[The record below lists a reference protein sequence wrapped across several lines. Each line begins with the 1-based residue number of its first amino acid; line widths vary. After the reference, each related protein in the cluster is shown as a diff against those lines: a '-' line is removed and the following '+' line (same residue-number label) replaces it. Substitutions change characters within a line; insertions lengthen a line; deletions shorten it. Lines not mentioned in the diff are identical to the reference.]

1 MKITILDDYFDTIRT
16 LDCFSK
22 LDGHEVTIWNDHV
35 QKTQALADRLRET
48 EILVLIRERTHIR
61 KELLDQLPKLKFI
74 SQRSVYPH
82 IDVNSCTDNGVLL
95 SSDLHMD
102 MPSHSTAE
110 LTWGL
115 ILCAMRDIPNQMA
128 SLRAGNWQTGVGYS
142 LGFKTIGL
150 YGYGRISR
158 AVAEY
163 AKAFR
168 MNVLIW
174 ARPDSR
180 KQAEVDGLETAK
192 TKQDF
197 FMRSDILSLHMR
209 LKDATRGIV
218 TAEDLALM
226 KTNALI
232 VNTSR
237 SGLIEDGALV
247 SALKAGR
254 PGMAALDVY
263 EEEPARTH
271 PLFEMPNVVCTP
283 HIGYVTKDE
292 YEIQF
297 TDVFN
302 QIEAYLRG
310 EPINVINPKVMTL
323 KA

>member
-35 QKTQALADRLRET
+35 QETQALADRLRET

-174 ARPDSR
+174 ARPESR
-180 KQAEVDGLETAK
+180 KRAEVDGLETAK

>member
-35 QKTQALADRLRET
+35 QETQALADRLKET

>member
-1 MKITILDDYFDTIRT
+1 MKITILDDYFDTTRT

-35 QKTQALADRLRET
+35 QDTQALADRLKET

-128 SLRAGNWQTGVGYS
+128 SLRAGNWQTGVGHS

-174 ARPDSR
+174 ARPESR

-247 SALKAGR
+247 SALKVGR

-310 EPINVINPKVMTL
+310 EPINVINPKVLTL

>member
-35 QKTQALADRLRET
+35 QETQALADRLRET

-142 LGFKTIGL
+142 LGFKTIGI

-174 ARPDSR
+174 ARPESR

-271 PLFEMPNVVCTP
+271 PLFAMPNVVCTP

-310 EPINVINPKVMTL
+310 EPINVINPKVLTL

>member
-35 QKTQALADRLRET
+35 QKTQALADRLKET

-310 EPINVINPKVMTL
+310 EPINVINPKVMTS

>member
-35 QKTQALADRLRET
+35 QDTQALADRLKET

-128 SLRAGNWQTGVGYS
+128 SLRAGNWQTGVGHS

-158 AVAEY
+158 AVVEY

-174 ARPDSR
+174 ARPESR
-180 KQAEVDGLETAK
+180 EQAEADGLETAK

-226 KTNALI
+226 KTNSLI

-302 QIEAYLRG
+302 QIEAYLR
-310 EPINVINPKVMTL
+310 EDPINVINPEVLTL

>member
-1 MKITILDDYFDTIRT
+1 
-16 LDCFSK
+16 
-22 LDGHEVTIWNDHV
+22 
-35 QKTQALADRLRET
+35 
-48 EILVLIRERTHIR
+48 
-61 KELLDQLPKLKFI
+61 
-74 SQRSVYPH
+74 
-82 IDVNSCTDNGVLL
+82 
-95 SSDLHMD
+95 
-102 MPSHSTAE
+102 
-110 LTWGL
+110 
-115 ILCAMRDIPNQMA
+115 MRDIPNQMA
-128 SLRAGNWQTGVGYS
+128 SLRAGNWQTGVGQS

-174 ARPDSR
+174 ARPESR

-237 SGLIEDGALV
+237 SGLIKDGALV

-310 EPINVINPKVMTL
+310 EPINVINPKVITL

>member
-35 QKTQALADRLRET
+35 QETQALADRLRET

>member
-35 QKTQALADRLRET
+35 QETQALADRLRET

-174 ARPDSR
+174 ARPESR

>member
-35 QKTQALADRLRET
+35 QETQALADRLRET

-174 ARPDSR
+174 ARPESR

-310 EPINVINPKVMTL
+310 EPINVINPKVLTL

>member
-22 LDGHEVTIWNDHV
+22 LDGHEVIIWNDHL
-35 QKTQALADRLRET
+35 QETQALADRLRET

-174 ARPDSR
+174 ARPESR

>member
-35 QKTQALADRLRET
+35 QETQALADRLRET

-310 EPINVINPKVMTL
+310 EPINVINPKVLTL

>member
-35 QKTQALADRLRET
+35 QETQALADRLRET

-174 ARPDSR
+174 ARPESR

-271 PLFEMPNVVCTP
+271 PLFAMPNVVCTP

-310 EPINVINPKVMTL
+310 EPINVINPKVLTL

>member
-35 QKTQALADRLRET
+35 QDTQALADRLKET

-128 SLRAGNWQTGVGYS
+128 SLRAGNWQTGVGHS

-174 ARPDSR
+174 ARPESR

-209 LKDATRGIV
+209 LKEATRGIV

-302 QIEAYLRG
+302 QIEAYLR
-310 EPINVINPKVMTL
+310 EDPINVINPEVLAL

>member
-35 QKTQALADRLRET
+35 QKTQALADRLKET

-180 KQAEVDGLETAK
+180 KQAEVDGLETAE

>member
-22 LDGHEVTIWNDHV
+22 LDGHEVIIWNDHL
-35 QKTQALADRLRET
+35 QETQALADRLRET

-174 ARPDSR
+174 ARPESR

-310 EPINVINPKVMTL
+310 EPINVINPKVLTL

>member
-35 QKTQALADRLRET
+35 QETQALADRLRET

-271 PLFEMPNVVCTP
+271 PLFAMPNVVCTP

-310 EPINVINPKVMTL
+310 EPINVINPKVLTL

>member
-1 MKITILDDYFDTIRT
+1 
-16 LDCFSK
+16 
-22 LDGHEVTIWNDHV
+22 
-35 QKTQALADRLRET
+35 
-48 EILVLIRERTHIR
+48 
-61 KELLDQLPKLKFI
+61 
-74 SQRSVYPH
+74 
-82 IDVNSCTDNGVLL
+82 
-95 SSDLHMD
+95 
-102 MPSHSTAE
+102 
-110 LTWGL
+110 
-115 ILCAMRDIPNQMA
+115 MRDIPNQMA

-174 ARPDSR
+174 ARPESR
-180 KQAEVDGLETAK
+180 KQAEADGLETAK

-226 KTNALI
+226 KTNSLI

-237 SGLIEDGALV
+237 SGLIEEGALV

-297 TDVFN
+297 TDIFN
-302 QIEAYLRG
+302 QIEAYLRKD
-310 EPINVINPKVMTL
+310 PINVINPEVLTL
-323 KA
+323 RA

>member
-35 QKTQALADRLRET
+35 QETQALADRLRET

-310 EPINVINPKVMTL
+310 EPINVINPKVMTS